1 MNDMI
6 NTFSTLLPGELM
18 MVDEYGRIV
27 SAPITITPD
36 RTEKYIDIQINK
48 DSKDHRINID
58 YTALLQKIE
67 ELEARI
73 KALEG

>member
-36 RTEKYIDIQINK
+36 RTEKYIDI
-48 DSKDHRINID
+48 
-58 YTALLQKIE
+58 
-67 ELEARI
+67 
-73 KALEG
+73 